1 MRTLNP
7 APPANLELTVLRI
20 ADVFVPD
27 TCTPQCAEMFEEMYA
42 ECHPRFEQMGMLP
55 MMKMLLG
62 QCQGFTGG
70 MGGMGGGHRR
80 QLSETEAEEASS
92 FL

>member
-1 MRTLNP
+1 
-7 APPANLELTVLRI
+7 
-20 ADVFVPD
+20 
-27 TCTPQCAEMFEEMYA
+27 
-42 ECHPRFEQMGMLP
+42 MGMLP

-62 QCQGFTGG
+62 QCQGFTGA

>member
-7 APPANLELTVLRI
+7 APPASLELTVLRI

-62 QCQGFTGG
+62 QCQGFTGA